1 MKRTWFFHLQ
11 TVHSSFSTSFLVV
24 LAFFLR
30 MGLDWPPKPCCLRS
44 YLGINNKSEE
54 EVKTPRDPFSS
65 FLGCS
70 VITQRHGGVTIH
82 ESRDFVT
89 SEAR

>member
-1 MKRTWFFHLQ
+1 MVRKR
-11 TVHSSFSTSFLVV
+11 SI
-24 LAFFLR
+24 
-30 MGLDWPPKPCCLRS
+30 K
-44 YLGINNKSEE
+44 I
-54 EVKTPRDPFSS
+54 KTLRDPFSS
-65 FLGCS
+65 FLGWCS